1 MEILNDIKKYRF
13 WRHYMTRSLAT
24 GGAISGT
31 MQFITIIY
39 PEIKLFQGWIPLT
52 IVVVFSLIIG
62 LILSWPN
69 PIAQSY
75 SSPNT
80 KISIVKGNI
89 LEQTTHL
96 VIGTC
101 DTFDT
106 AIPNIIARQSLQ
118 GQALD
123 VLFGGD
129 LERMDR
135 LLDDSLQTKAV
146 IGSITKPGKTKKYGV
161 GAIATIPDGARK
173 LFFLAYT
180 QMNHRNEASATADDI
195 WKSLQAL
202 WDEMSAAANGGP
214 VSIPVIG
221 GGQARLSSIL
231 PAQDSIRFIALSFM
245 MASRRARFCNEL
257 RVVVRPEDYER
268 LDRLEIQSFL
278 SSLRAS

>member
-1 MEILNDIKKYRF
+1 
-13 WRHYMTRSLAT
+13 
-24 GGAISGT
+24 
-31 MQFITIIY
+31 
-39 PEIKLFQGWIPLT
+39 
-52 IVVVFSLIIG
+52 
-62 LILSWPN
+62 LILSWPK

-80 KISIVKGNI
+80 KISIIKGNI
-89 LEQTTHL
+89 LEQPTHL

-106 AIPNIIARQSLQ
+106 ATPNIIARQSLQ

-123 VLFGGD
+123 VLYGGD
-129 LERMDR
+129 LNLLDR
-135 LLDDSLQTKAV
+135 LLDDSLQTKTV
-146 IGSITKPGKTKKYGV
+146 IGSITKPGKTGRYGI
-161 GAIATIPDGARK
+161 GAIATIPHGARK

-180 QMNHRNEASATADDI
+180 QMNQRNEASATADDI

-202 WDEMSAAANGGP
+202 WDEISATANGSP

-245 MASRRARFCNEL
+245 IASRRSRVCDEL
-257 RVVVRPEDYER
+257 RIVVRQEDYER